1 MALLYGFQYAVE
13 NPSNIWPLLS
23 KVAFSRVFPV
33 RGTHWEEPI
42 FPLGHHNILNLD
54 NIHTRRLPYP
64 NLVKVYQNMCHIM
77 VQNSNI
83 PGSYPRIEAYR
94 HTDTKSQGKPI
105 FFRQKGSC
113 HMFIVQKHY
122 SRKYSAI
129 FSWVSLREGAPA
141 TPQRK
146 PIISATGLQN
156 IFEIVEELGER
167 GILKISLLYN
177 HNHKRVQSGRKIF
190 LPDPGVS
197 GVRSM
202 GPGVSMSVHTSGS
215 FVKLC

>member
-54 NIHTRRLPYP
+54 NIHTRRLQYSKPCKSVSKYVSHYGP
-64 NLVKVYQNMCHIM
+64 KQQYSWVLSKNRSIQT
-77 VQNSNI
+77 
-83 PGSYPRIEAYR
+83 

-105 FFRQKGSC
+105 FFRHKGSC
-113 HMFIVQKHY
+113 HMFIVQKHN

-129 FSWVSLREGAPA
+129 FSWVSLGEGAPA

-156 IFEIVEELGER
+156 IFEIVEELGQR

-177 HNHKRVQSGRKIF
+177 HNHKRVQSERTNIF
-190 LPDPGVS
+190 T
-197 GVRSM
+197 
-202 GPGVSMSVHTSGS
+202 GPRCLWGPVYGS
-215 FVKLC
+215 RCLSLCHYIRM

>member
-54 NIHTRRLPYP
+54 NIHTRRLQYSKPCKSVSTYVSHYGP
-64 NLVKVYQNMCHIM
+64 KQQYSWVLSKNRSIQTHRHKI
-77 VQNSNI
+77 SRKANI
-83 PGSYPRIEAYR
+83 
-94 HTDTKSQGKPI
+94 
-105 FFRQKGSC
+105 FSC

-129 FSWVSLREGAPA
+129 FSWVSLGEGAPA

-156 IFEIVEELGER
+156 IFEIVEE
-167 GILKISLLYN
+167 
-177 HNHKRVQSGRKIF
+177 
-190 LPDPGVS
+190 
-197 GVRSM
+197 
-202 GPGVSMSVHTSGS
+202 
-215 FVKLC
+215 

>member
-1 MALLYGFQYAVE
+1 
-13 NPSNIWPLLS
+13 
-23 KVAFSRVFPV
+23 
-33 RGTHWEEPI
+33 
-42 FPLGHHNILNLD
+42 
-54 NIHTRRLPYP
+54 
-64 NLVKVYQNMCHIM
+64 MCHIM

-129 FSWVSLREGAPA
+129 FSWVSLGEGAPA

-202 GPGVSMSVHTSGS
+202 GPGVCLSVQELWLR
-215 FVKLC
+215 LC